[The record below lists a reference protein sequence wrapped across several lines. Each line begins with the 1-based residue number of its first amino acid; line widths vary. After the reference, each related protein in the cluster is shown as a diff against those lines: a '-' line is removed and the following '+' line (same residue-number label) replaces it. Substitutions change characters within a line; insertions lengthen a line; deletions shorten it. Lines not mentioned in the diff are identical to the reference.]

1 MTPTIEAT
9 APTPARNRLLH
20 PDPTVRR
27 LARITLLNCLG
38 NGLSMTLGVLFFT
51 RVLGFGAVQV
61 GTALTAAGLC
71 GVLAG
76 VPAGRAADRW
86 GSRRV
91 LVVLVAGEALGVA
104 AYTLVHSYL
113 LFVPLACLVM
123 ALDRGSA
130 AVRNA
135 LYAEVLPADRRVA
148 GRAYLRVVTNV
159 GIGAGTAV
167 AALVLHADSRDAYVA
182 ALLADAVSFAVVAV
196 MYAALTVPPRVKAPT
211 VPGERTGNPALRN
224 RPFLAVTVLSGL
236 LCLQFSVLEVGVP
249 LWVVEH
255 TEAPRV
261 VVAVSLIANTVLV
274 ALLQVRATRGTEE
287 PTAAARIFRRGGLLI
302 AAACLLIG
310 LAHGLP
316 GRLAAVL
323 LIAGVA
329 CQTFSEMYCQAAGW
343 ALSYD
348 LAGDGH
354 HGSYQGVFNAG
365 LSSAL
370 MFGPVLITTV
380 VITNGLLGWIL
391 LGALMLAAAV
401 AMPPTVRWAQR
412 TRPDAPVPAVS
423 P

>member
-1 MTPTIEAT
+1 MTPTTEAT
-9 APTPARNRLLH
+9 ATAPARNRLLH

-38 NGLSMTLGVLFFT
+38 NGLTMTLGVLFFT

-86 GSRRV
+86 GSKRV
-91 LVVLVAGEALGVA
+91 LVVLVTGEALGVA
-104 AYTLVHSYL
+104 AYTLVHSFA
-113 LFVPLACLVM
+113 LFVPLACLVA

-135 LYAEVLPADRRVA
+135 LYAEVLPADKRVA

-167 AALVLHADSRDAYVA
+167 AALALHVDTRNAYVT
-182 ALLADAVSFAVVAV
+182 ALLADAVSFAVVAL
-196 MYAALTVPPRVKAPT
+196 MYGALTVPPRTVAPKL
-211 VPGERTGNPALRN
+211 PGERTGNPALRN
-224 RPFLAVTVLSGL
+224 RPFLAVTVLNGL
-236 LCLQFSVLEVGVP
+236 LCLQFPMLEVGIP

-261 VVAVSLIANTVLV
+261 LVAVSLIVNTVLV
-274 ALLQVRATRGTEE
+274 VLLQVRATRGTEE

-302 AAACLLIG
+302 AASCLLIG

-316 GRLAAVL
+316 GWLAAVL

-329 CQTFSEMYCQAAGW
+329 CQTFSEIFCQAAGW

-348 LAGDGH
+348 LAGDGN
-354 HGSYQGVFNAG
+354 HGSYQGVFNSGSAA
-365 LSSAL
+365 AL
-370 MFGPVLITTV
+370 MLGPVLVTTV
-380 VITNGLLGWIL
+380 VITNGLFGWIL

-412 TRPDAPVPAVS
+412 TRPPAPVTP
-423 P
+423 